1 MASFFYLLSS
11 FSLNSC
17 SITQSGMEKK
27 KPSLADIELLLAEH
41 TERVKELMTI
51 NRTAAIIAEAKP
63 IPETLRQIAL
73 LIPRGWQYPQ
83 NTCARIIFGG
93 KEYHSLRFRQTAWV
107 QQQDITTID
116 GQKGFVEVYYT
127 QQFPDADEGP
137 FLTEERNLINNISS
151 LITGFLNSAMGSR
164 VVKEPTPV
172 QDYKY
177 KKLVYNE
184 SFRDSRQLLQKFLN
198 KQTADKNIF
207 HDLMKYKVSEIL
219 LVATLYDTYILEN
232 EDRFFEQAMGEIYH
246 LSLSSLPRITG
257 VTSPQAAMQIL
268 KERSFDFI
276 VLMVGIDTRGPIR
289 LSERIKRRYPE
300 MKIFLLLNNNS
311 KIGILEN
318 GEETLPSIDQLF
330 IWNGDSKIFFA
341 MVKLLEDRLNLE
353 NDTSVGLVRVILLVE
368 DSARYYSRY
377 LPMLYTLVFE
387 QTQELIAEA
396 NTNELDKIS
405 RMRART
411 KVVLANNYEEA
422 INYFIKY
429 QDYLACVISDVK
441 FSRAGVIDET
451 AGISFLKYVQ
461 SHRAEMPTILQSS
474 DSIYEKAAVE
484 LKATFMNKNSDTLLQ
499 DLKTFITY
507 SLGYGHFIYRDNAG
521 RKIAVA
527 KSMKD
532 FEKQLRTIPDE
543 SILYHALKNHFSLWL
558 MARGEIQLAKIIN
571 PIKATD
577 FESPKELREYIL
589 NVIENYRI
597 DKDKGKVVNF
607 DESAILD
614 WRNIV
619 SFGTGSLGGKGRGL
633 AFINTVINNLDFS
646 EIVPDMVIKTPRTAI
661 IGTDEFEI
669 FMERNNLHGQILN
682 EPDYRKVR
690 ELFMSCELSFE
701 LKKKLKTFIRL
712 INKPL
717 AIRSSSIFEDSL
729 LHPFAGIFETYILP
743 NSDPDFNVRF
753 KQLQDAVKM
762 VYASIFS
769 VEARTYFEAVHYKIE
784 EEKMAVIIQELVG
797 NYYDK
802 YYYPH
807 ISGTAQSYNYYPV
820 AHMEPE
826 DGLAVIALGLGRYVV
841 EGEKAWRFSPKY
853 PTLQNSTDKDQY
865 KASQIEFYAADLA
878 QTNINFLEGE
888 DEGIIKL
895 DISES
900 EKHGTL
906 KHLASVYDPNN
917 DRISPGLD
925 TYGPRILN
933 FANILQYEYTPLA
946 KTIHVL
952 LDVVQEAIGT
962 PVEIEYAVDLDKD
975 SQHRC
980 SFYLLQIKP
989 MVGNE
994 DHFKVNIDCVDP
1006 VTAVLYSERSLGNG
1020 IIEGVR
1026 DVIFID
1032 PLRFDKLRTEEMAN
1046 EITELNRSMRAQG
1059 RNYVLI
1065 GPGRWGTRDRF
1076 IGIPVKWTQISN
1088 AKVIVETDLEG
1099 FPLDASLGSHF
1110 FHNVTSMNV
1119 GYFSVQAGGSN
1130 FINYEVLNQ
1139 QKLLEQT
1146 HYFNHVQFDKP
1157 LSIVMDG
1164 KKRQALIR
1172 PEVIKEHG
1180 KQ

>member
-1 MASFFYLLSS
+1 
-11 FSLNSC
+11 
-17 SITQSGMEKK
+17 MEKK
-27 KPSLADIELLLAEH
+27 KPSLADIESLLSEH

-63 IPETLRQIAL
+63 VPDTLRQIAL
-73 LIPRGWQYPQ
+73 LLPRGWQYPQ
-83 NTCARIIFGG
+83 NACARIIYDNE
-93 KEYHSLRFRQTAWV
+93 EYYSLRFRQTKWV
-107 QQQDITTID
+107 QRQEIATID
-116 GQKGFVEVYYT
+116 GKPGLVEVFYT
-127 QQFPDADEGP
+127 HQFPDADEGP
-137 FLTEERNLINNISS
+137 FLNEERNLINNITS
-151 LITGFLNSAMGSR
+151 LISGFLNTSLGNKTVSDPIR
-164 VVKEPTPV
+164 EEE
-172 QDYKY
+172 YRY
-177 KKLVYNE
+177 KKIVYNE
-184 SFRDSRQLLQKFLN
+184 TFKDSRQLLQKFLN

-207 HDLMKYKVSEIL
+207 HDLMKYKVGEIL

-268 KERSFDFI
+268 KERTFDFI
-276 VLMVGIDTRGPIR
+276 ILMVGIDSKAPIR
-289 LSERIKRRYPE
+289 LSERIKRRYPD
-300 MKIFLLLNNNS
+300 MTVFLLLNNTRE
-311 KIGILEN
+311 IGFLEA
-318 GEETLPSIDQLF
+318 EDQTLPSIDQLF

-341 MVKLLEDRLNLE
+341 MVKLLEDKINVE
-353 NDTSVGLVRVILLVE
+353 NDTNIGLVRVILLVE
-368 DSARYYSRY
+368 DSAKYYSRY
-377 LPMLYTLVFE
+377 LPMLYTLIFE
-387 QTQELIAEA
+387 QTQGLIAEA

-411 KVVLANNYEEA
+411 KVVLATTYEEA
-422 INYFIKY
+422 IEYFRKY

-441 FSRAGVIDET
+441 FTRGGIIDET
-451 AGISFLKYVQ
+451 AGISFLKYVR
-461 SHRAEMPTILQSS
+461 SHRAELPTILQSS
-474 DSIYEKAAVE
+474 DSVYEKSAVD

-507 SLGYGHFIYRDNAG
+507 SLGYGHFIYRDHAG

-558 MARGEIQLAKIIN
+558 MARGEIHLAKIIN
-571 PIKATD
+571 PIKASD
-577 FESPKELREYIL
+577 FESPKELREYVL

-614 WRNIV
+614 WQNIV

-633 AFINTVINNLDFS
+633 AFINTIINNLDFS
-646 EIVPDMVIKTPRTAI
+646 EIVPDMMIKTPRTAI

-669 FMERNNLHGQILN
+669 FMERNNLHSQVLN
-682 EPDYRKVR
+682 EGNYRKVR
-690 ELFMSCELSFE
+690 ELFMGCELSFE

-729 LHPFAGIFETYILP
+729 LYPFAGIYETYVLP
-743 NSDPDFNVRF
+743 NSDPDFHVRF

-769 VEARTYFEAVHYKIE
+769 NDARTYFEAVNYKIE
-784 EEKMAVIIQELVG
+784 DEKMAVIIQELVG
-797 NYYDK
+797 NYYDN
-802 YYYPH
+802 YFYPN
-807 ISGTAQSYNYYPV
+807 ISGTAQSLNYYPV
-820 AHMEPE
+820 AHMEPK
-826 DGLAVIALGLGRYVV
+826 DGLAVVALGLGRYVV

-853 PTLQNSTDKDQY
+853 PTIQNATEKDQY
-865 KASQIEFYAADLA
+865 KASQLKFYAADL
-878 QTNINFLEGE
+878 NRSDINFLEGE

-895 DISES
+895 DISVA
-900 EKHGTL
+900 EKHGNLT
-906 KHLASVYDPNN
+906 HLASVYDPDN
-917 DRISPGLD
+917 DIISPGLD
-925 TYGPRILN
+925 TVGPRVLN

-946 KTIHVL
+946 KTIEVL
-952 LDVVQEAIGT
+952 LDVIKEAIGT
-962 PVEIEYAVDLDKD
+962 PVEIEYAIDLDKD
-975 SQHRC
+975 SKHRC

-994 DHFKVNIDCVDP
+994 DNTKVDVEEVPKNE
-1006 VTAVLYSERSLGNG
+1006 AVLYTEKSLGNG
-1020 IIEGVR
+1020 IVEGVC
-1026 DVIFID
+1026 DVIYID
-1032 PLRFDKLRTEEMAN
+1032 PDRFDKLKTEEMAV
-1046 EITELNRSMRAQG
+1046 EITHLNSKLKKEG

-1076 IGIPVKWTQISN
+1076 IGIPVKWPHISN

-1119 GYFSVQAGGSN
+1119 GYFSVQEGHNN
-1130 FINYEVLNQ
+1130 FINNDLLN
-1139 QKLLEQT
+1139 EQELIEKT
-1146 HYFNHVQFDKP
+1146 NFFNHVRFQAP

-1164 KKRQALIR
+1164 KKRRALIR
-1172 PEVIKEHG
+1172 QIGH
-1180 KQ
+1180 

>member
-1 MASFFYLLSS
+1 
-11 FSLNSC
+11 
-17 SITQSGMEKK
+17 MERK
-27 KPSLADIELLLAEH
+27 KPSLADIESLLAEH

-51 NRTAAIIAEAKP
+51 NRTTAIIAESKP
-63 IPETLRQIAL
+63 VPDTLRQIAL
-73 LIPRGWQYPQ
+73 ILPRGWQYPQ
-83 NTCARIIFGG
+83 NTCARILYDGN
-93 KEYHSLRFRQTAWV
+93 EYFSLRFQPSQWMQRAEFKTY
-107 QQQDITTID
+107 D
-116 GQKGFVEVYYT
+116 GNSGLVEVFYN
-127 QQFPDADEGP
+127 QQFPEADEGP
-137 FLTEERNLINNISS
+137 FLNEERNLINNISS
-151 LITGFLNSAMGSR
+151 LITGFLNASLGMQS
-164 VVKEPTPV
+164 VKHPIP
-172 QDYKY
+172 QPDYKY
-177 KKLVYNE
+177 RRIVYKE
-184 SFRDSRQLLQKFLN
+184 SFKDTRLLLQRFLN

-207 HDLMKYKVSEIL
+207 HDLMKFKVREIL

-268 KERSFDFI
+268 KEREFDFV
-276 VLMVGIDTRGPIR
+276 VLMVGLDTRGPIR
-289 LSERIKRRYPE
+289 LSERIKQRNPD
-300 MKIFLLLNNNS
+300 MKVYLLLNNNS
-311 KIGILEN
+311 KLGQIEN
-318 GEETLPSIDQLF
+318 ERQAIPSIDRTF

-341 MVKLLEDRLNLE
+341 MVKLLEDSENVE
-353 NDTSVGLVRVILLVE
+353 NDTNVGLVRVILLVE

-387 QTQELIAEA
+387 QTQELIADA

-411 KVVLANNYEEA
+411 KVILATNYEEA
-422 INYFIKY
+422 ISSFLKY

-441 FSRAGVIDET
+441 FQRGGLTDDT
-451 AGISFLKYVQ
+451 AGISFLKYVH
-461 SHRAEMPTILQSS
+461 SHRSELPTILQSS
-474 DSIYEKAAVE
+474 DSMFEKNAVG

-507 SLGYGHFIYRDNAG
+507 SLGYGHFIYRDHEG

-527 KSMKD
+527 RSMKD

-577 FESPKELREYIL
+577 FNSPKELREYIL
-589 NVIENYRI
+589 DVIENYRI
-597 DKDKGKVVNF
+597 EKDKGKVINF

-646 EIVPDMVIKTPRTAI
+646 EILPEMVIKTPRTAI

-669 FMERNNLHGQILN
+669 FMERNGLYSRVLN
-682 EPDYRKVR
+682 ETDYHEVR
-690 ELFMSCELSFE
+690 RLFMQGELSFE

-712 INKPL
+712 INRPL

-753 KQLQDAVKM
+753 RQLLDAVKM
-762 VYASIFS
+762 VYASIYS
-769 VEARTYFEAVHYKIE
+769 NEARTYFEAVNYKIE

-797 NYYDK
+797 NYHEDYF
-802 YYYPH
+802 YPH

-853 PTLQNSTDKDQY
+853 PTIQNATEKDQY
-865 KASQIEFYAADLA
+865 KASQVRFYAADLKK
-878 QTNINFLEGE
+878 TNIDFLLGE
-888 DEGIIKL
+888 DEGIIAL
-895 DISES
+895 DVSDSER
-900 EKHGTL
+900 HGTL

-917 DRISPGLD
+917 DTISPGLD
-925 TYGPRILN
+925 KYGPRILN
-933 FANILQYEYTPLA
+933 FADVLQYEYAPLA
-946 KTIHVL
+946 KTISIL
-952 LDVVQEAIGT
+952 LDVMQEAIGT
-962 PVEIEYAVDLDKD
+962 PVEIEYAVDLNKD
-975 SQHRC
+975 SQYRS

-994 DHFKVNIDCVDP
+994 EDYKVNIEEVVKDSS
-1006 VTAVLYSERSLGNG
+1006 VLYAEKGLGHGVING
-1020 IIEGVR
+1020 IRVVGFVKP
-1026 DVIFID
+1026 DS
-1032 PLRFDKLRTEEMAN
+1032 FDKLKTEEMAH
-1046 EITELNRSMRAQG
+1046 EIHQMNIRMREKG
-1059 RNYVLI
+1059 KHYILI
-1065 GPGRWGTRDRF
+1065 GPGRWGTRDKF
-1076 IGIPVKWTQISN
+1076 IGIPVKWPQISN
-1088 AKVIVETDLEG
+1088 AKVIVETELQD

-1119 GYFSVQAGGSN
+1119 GYFSIKNKSKSFVN
-1130 FINYEVLNQ
+1130 FDLLDQ
-1139 QKLLEQT
+1139 QKTVEETL
-1146 HYFNHVQFDKP
+1146 FFKHVSFEEE
-1157 LSIVMDG
+1157 LSITMDG
-1164 KKRQALIR
+1164 KKRRALIR
-1172 PEVIKEHG
+1172 LNGNHKNGH
-1180 KQ
+1180 QA

>member
-1 MASFFYLLSS
+1 
-11 FSLNSC
+11 
-17 SITQSGMEKK
+17 MEKK
-27 KPSLADIELLLAEH
+27 KSELADIEHLLAEH

-51 NRTAAIIAEAKP
+51 NRTTAIIAEAKP
-63 IPETLRQIAL
+63 VDDTLRQIV
-73 LIPRGWQYPQ
+73 LIMPRGWQYPQ
-83 NTCARIIFGG
+83 NTCARIIFQDQ
-93 KEYHSLRFRQTAWV
+93 EYHSLRFRQTEWV
-107 QQQDITTID
+107 QRQPFTTIS
-116 GQKGFVEVYYT
+116 GSSGLVEVYYT
-127 QQFPDADEGP
+127 HSFPELDEGP

-151 LITGFLNSAMGSR
+151 LITGFLNSALGRTAIAKPSQEHEYR
-164 VVKEPTPV
+164 
-172 QDYKY
+172 Y
-177 KKLVYNE
+177 KKIVYNE
-184 SFRDSRQLLQKFLN
+184 SFKDSRQLLQKFLN

-268 KERSFDFI
+268 KERDFDFV
-276 VLMVGIDTRGPIR
+276 VLMVGVDTRAPIR
-289 LSERIKRRYPE
+289 LSERIKRRYPD
-300 MKIFLLLNNNS
+300 MRIFLLLNNNS
-311 KIGILEN
+311 KIGLFEA
-318 GEETLPSIDQLF
+318 GDQTLPSIDELF

-341 MVKLLEDRLNLE
+341 MVKLLEDRINIE

-368 DSARYYSRY
+368 DSAKYYSRF

-396 NTNELDKIS
+396 KTNELDKIS

-411 KVVLANNYEEA
+411 KVILATNYEEA
-422 INYFIKY
+422 ISYFRKY

-441 FSRAGVIDET
+441 FTRAGVIDEA

-461 SHRAEMPTILQSS
+461 SHRADLPAILQSS
-474 DSIYEKAAVE
+474 DSVYEKSAVE
-484 LKATFMNKNSDTLLQ
+484 LRATFLNKNSDTLLQ

-507 SLGYGHFIYRDNAG
+507 SLGYGHFIYRNNEG
-521 RKIAVA
+521 TKIAVA

-532 FEKQLRTIPDE
+532 FEQQLRSIPDE
-543 SILYHALKNHFSLWL
+543 SVLYHALKNHFSLWL
-558 MARGEIQLAKIIN
+558 MARGEIQLARIIN
-571 PIKATD
+571 PIKASD
-577 FESPKELREYIL
+577 FASPKELREYIL

-633 AFINTVINNLDFS
+633 AFINTILNNLDFS
-646 EIVPDMVIKTPRTAI
+646 EMIPEMIIKTPRTVI

-669 FMERNNLHGQILN
+669 FMERNNLQIQLLA
-682 EPDYRKVR
+682 ETDYRKVR
-690 ELFMSCELSFE
+690 ELFMASELSFE

-753 KQLQDAVKM
+753 RHIQEAVKM

-769 VEARTYFEAVHYKIE
+769 TEARTYFEAVHYKIE
-784 EEKMAVIIQELVG
+784 EEKMAVVIQELVG
-797 NYYDK
+797 NHYENYF
-802 YYYPH
+802 YPH

-841 EGEKAWRFSPKY
+841 EGEPAWRFSPKY
-853 PTLQNSTDKDQY
+853 PTIQNTTEKDQY
-865 KASQIEFYAADLA
+865 KSSQMRFYAANLEQND
-878 QTNINFLEGE
+878 INFLEGE
-888 DEGIIKL
+888 DEGIIEL
-895 DISES
+895 DISEA

-906 KHLASVYDPNN
+906 KHLASVYDPDY

-933 FANILQYEYTPLA
+933 FADILKYEYTPLA
-946 KTIHVL
+946 KAVEVL
-952 LDVVQEAIGT
+952 LDVIHEAIGT

-975 SQHRC
+975 SQFRC

-989 MVGNE
+989 MVGNGDSTHVSIE
-994 DHFKVNIDCVDP
+994 EVVP
-1006 VTAVLYSERSLGNG
+1006 GSSVLYAEKSLGNG
-1020 IIEGVR
+1020 VIEGLR
-1026 DVIFID
+1026 DVVFID
-1032 PLRFDKLRTEEMAN
+1032 PERFDKLKTADMAK
-1046 EITELNRSMRAQG
+1046 EITHLNKKLMAKGVS
-1059 RNYVLI
+1059 YVLM

-1076 IGIPVKWTQISN
+1076 IGIPVKWPQISN
-1088 AKVIVETDLEG
+1088 AKVIVETDLED

-1119 GYFSVQAGGSN
+1119 GYFSVHNVGKS
-1130 FINYEVLNQ
+1130 FINYDLLMQ
-1139 QKLLEQT
+1139 QELIEKT
-1146 HYFNHVQFDKP
+1146 SFFNHIRFEEP

-1164 KKRQALIR
+1164 KKRQALISL
-1172 PEVIKEHG
+1172 KSN
-1180 KQ
+1180 K

>member
-1 MASFFYLLSS
+1 
-11 FSLNSC
+11 
-17 SITQSGMEKK
+17 MEKNK
-27 KPSLADIELLLAEH
+27 ASLADIEVLLAEH

-63 IPETLRQIAL
+63 IEDTLRQIAL

-83 NTCARIIFGG
+83 NTCARIIFHNQ
-93 KEYHSLRFRQTAWV
+93 EYHSLRFRQTEWF
-107 QQQDITTID
+107 QRQEFTTMD
-116 GQKGFVEVYYT
+116 GKSGLVEVYYT
-127 QQFPDADEGP
+127 HLFPELDEGP
-137 FLTEERNLINNISS
+137 FLTEERNLLNNISS
-151 LITGFLNSAMGSR
+151 LVSGYLNSALGSTTDT
-164 VVKEPTPV
+164 KPSQD
-172 QDYKY
+172 QDYRY
-177 KKLVYNE
+177 KKIVYNE
-184 SFRDSRQLLQKFLN
+184 SFKDSRQLLQKFLN

-268 KERSFDFI
+268 KEREFDFI
-276 VLMVGIDTRGPIR
+276 VLMVGVDTKAPIR
-289 LSERIKRRYPE
+289 LSERIKNRYPD

-311 KIGILEN
+311 KIGLLET
-318 GEETLPSIDQLF
+318 GDQTLPSIDQLF

-341 MVKLLEDRLNLE
+341 MVKLLEDRINVE
-353 NDTSVGLVRVILLVE
+353 NDTNVGLVRVILLVE
-368 DSARYYSRY
+368 DSAKYYSRY

-396 NTNELDKIS
+396 KTNELDKIS

-411 KVVLANNYEEA
+411 KVVLATNYEEA
-422 INYFIKY
+422 ISYFQKY

-441 FSRAGVIDET
+441 FTRTGVIDET

-461 SHRAEMPTILQSS
+461 SHRADLPAILQSS
-474 DSIYEKAAVE
+474 DSIYEKNAVD

-507 SLGYGHFIYRDNAG
+507 SLGYGHFIYRNHAG
-521 RKIAVA
+521 MKIAVA

-532 FEKQLRTIPDE
+532 FEKQLRSIPDE

-558 MARGEIQLAKIIN
+558 MARGEIQLARLIN
-571 PIKATD
+571 PLKASD
-577 FESPKELREYIL
+577 FASPKELREYIL
-589 NVIENYRI
+589 DVIENYRI

-633 AFINTVINNLDFS
+633 AFINAILNNLDFS
-646 EIVPDMVIKTPRTAI
+646 VMVPEMVIKTPRTVI

-669 FMERNNLHGQILN
+669 FMERNALHSQVLT
-682 EPDYRKVR
+682 ETDYRKVR
-690 ELFMSCELSFE
+690 ELFMMSELSFE

-729 LHPFAGIFETYILP
+729 LHPFAGIFETYVLP

-753 KQLQDAVKM
+753 KQIQEAVKM

-769 VEARTYFEAVHYKIE
+769 TEAKTYFEAVHYKVE
-784 EEKMAVIIQELVG
+784 EEKMAVVIQELVG
-797 NYYDK
+797 NQYENYF
-802 YYYPH
+802 YPH

-820 AHMEPE
+820 AHMKPE

-853 PTLQNSTDKDQY
+853 PTIQNATDKDQF
-865 KASQIEFYAADLA
+865 KNSQIRFYAANLK
-878 QTNINFLEGE
+878 QSNINFLEGE
-888 DEGIIKL
+888 DEGIIEL
-895 DISES
+895 DISEA
-900 EKHGTL
+900 EKHGSL
-906 KHLASVYDPNN
+906 KHLASVYDPDN

-925 TYGPRILN
+925 IYGPRIMN
-933 FANILQYEYTPLA
+933 FADVLQYEYAPLA
-946 KTIHVL
+946 KAVEVL
-952 LDVVQEAIGT
+952 LDVIHEAIGT

-975 SQHRC
+975 SLFRS

-989 MVGNE
+989 MVGNGDSNQVSFE
-994 DHFKVNIDCVDP
+994 EVDIE
-1006 VTAVLYSERSLGNG
+1006 TSVLYAEKSLGNG
-1020 IIEGVR
+1020 IIEGLT
-1026 DVIFID
+1026 DIIFID
-1032 PLRFDKLRTEEMAN
+1032 PKRFDKLKTVEMAR
-1046 EITELNRSMRAQG
+1046 EITQLNSKLMAEGRS
-1059 RNYVLI
+1059 YILI

-1076 IGIPVKWTQISN
+1076 IGIPVKWPQISN
-1088 AKVIVETDLEG
+1088 AKVIVETDLED

-1119 GYFSVQAGGSN
+1119 GYFSVHSVGKS
-1130 FINYEVLNQ
+1130 FINQELLMQ
-1139 QKLLEQT
+1139 QKLVEKT
-1146 HYFNHVQFDKP
+1146 NFFNHIRFEEP
-1157 LSIVMDG
+1157 LTIIMDG
-1164 KKRQALIR
+1164 KKRQALISQ
-1172 PEVIKEHG
+1172 KDNN
-1180 KQ
+1180 